1 LVATVNPSD
10 IDALL
15 QAVRDGQVS
24 PADARARLA
33 GYGSEDLGF
42 ATIDHARELRTGW
55 PEVVFG
61 AGKAPEQVAAIA
73 ERIAARGHNV
83 LITRTTSDAY
93 RLVAARLAGAIHH
106 EAARC
111 ITVEVAPVAPLPGR
125 VAVVCAGTSD
135 LPVAEEA
142 AVVAAF
148 QGATVTRIYDV
159 GVAGIHRLLGRA
171 AELRDADVVV
181 VVAGMEGALPSVV
194 AGLIAA
200 PVVAVPTS
208 VGYGASF
215 QGLAA
220 LLAMLNSCAAGLAVV
235 NIDNGFGA
243 GHLACTILRSAVRL
257 AGRRPAAGET
267 RPEPVASEKTR

>member
-1 LVATVNPSD
+1 LVATLSPSE

-15 QAVRDGQVS
+15 QAVREGQVS
-24 PADARARLA
+24 LADARARLA

-42 ATIDHARELRTGW
+42 ATIDHARALRTGW

-83 LITRTTSDAY
+83 LITRSTPEAF
-93 RLVAARLAGAIHH
+93 RLVAARLPRATHH
-106 EAARC
+106 EGARC
-111 ITVEVAPVAPLPGR
+111 ITVDVAPVAPLPGR
-125 VAVVCAGTSD
+125 VAIVCAGTSD
-135 LPVAEEA
+135 VPTAEEA
-142 AVVAAF
+142 AVTAAF

-171 AELRDADVVV
+171 AELREADVVV

-257 AGRRPAAGET
+257 SENLSHHPSRSSEA
-267 RPEPVASEKTR
+267 VASEKTR

>member
-1 LVATVNPSD
+1 MSPSEL
-10 IDALL
+10 DALL

-33 GYGSEDLGF
+33 GFASEDLGF
-42 ATIDHARELRTGW
+42 ANLDHARVLRTGW

-61 AGKAPEQVAAIA
+61 GGKTPEQVAAIA
-73 ERIAARGHNV
+73 ERLAARGHNV
-83 LITRTTSDAY
+83 LVTRTTPEAY
-93 RLVAARLAGAIHH
+93 RLLAARLPGALHH
-106 EAARC
+106 ESARC
-111 ITVEVAPVAPLPGR
+111 ITAEVTPVVPLAGR

-135 LPVAEEA
+135 VPVADEA
-142 AVVAAF
+142 AVTASF
-148 QGATVTRIYDV
+148 EGATVTRIYDV

-171 AELRDADVVV
+171 ADLRDADVVV

-194 AGLIAA
+194 AGLVAA

-215 QGLAA
+215 EGLAA

-243 GHLACTILRSAVRL
+243 GHLACTILRSAVRV
-257 AGRRPAAGET
+257 GERRAEAVSAEDVVGT
-267 RPEPVASEKTR
+267 EKSRR